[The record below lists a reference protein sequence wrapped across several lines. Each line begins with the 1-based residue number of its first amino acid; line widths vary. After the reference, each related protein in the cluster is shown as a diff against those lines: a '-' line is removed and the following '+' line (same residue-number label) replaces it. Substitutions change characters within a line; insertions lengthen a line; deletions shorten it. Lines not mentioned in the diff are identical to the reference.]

1 MGKLN
6 SLGIGPKI
14 GRINIPYL
22 AVTLIL
28 NYFYPAIFSFGADA
42 RKWLLIAGIVIL
54 ALALVCY
61 GLTVKSLLMGLRNT
75 RLMITGPY
83 HYCRNPLYAT
93 IILLVIPGLALVVNS
108 WLVLTASLVGY
119 IAFKWNIHSEDEE
132 MERFFGE
139 EYRKYR
145 AETPEFFPGCKK

>member
-1 MGKLN
+1 M
-6 SLGIGPKI
+6 
-14 GRINIPYL
+14 
-22 AVTLIL
+22 TLIL
-28 NYFYPAIFSFGADA
+28 NYFYPAIFSFGAGA
-42 RKWLLIAGIVIL
+42 RKWILIAGIVIL

-61 GLTVKSLLMGLRNT
+61 GLTVKSLLMGLQNT
-75 RLMITGPY
+75 RLMTTGTC

-119 IAFKWNIHSEDEE
+119 ITFKWNIHSEDEE

-145 AETPEFFPGCKK
+145 AETPEFFPGYKK